1 LPVCIAAG
9 GKKFISLEFVSM
21 VTECS
26 YDYVFIYDGAS
37 YNSPLL
43 GTFSGSTLPTTL
55 VAKSGSV
62 SDFAFLPPEL

>member
-1 LPVCIAAG
+1 
-9 GKKFISLEFVSM
+9 M

-26 YDYVFIYDGAS
+26 YDYVFVYDGAS

-62 SDFAFLPPEL
+62 RNFVFLFRHVRLLARLVIS